1 MARRDFLACCVFTAC
16 LVSGQPPTYHLL
28 GEKLHL
34 MPAVAGQLDNIL
46 WTHNGNKVVEF
57 NGREQLVYSPYEN
70 RITLDWASA
79 ELYITDL
86 RYEDSGGYGLETYA
100 NKKFHQFAYTLEVI
114 GKVSKPTISC
124 DMNNGS
130 SDTSGAQATL
140 TCAAEPTHPLS
151 LMKYE
156 WESSGNV
163 SPGHELTIFL
173 EDEHDDKIYS
183 CMVSNPLTNDTATF
197 TPKNCYSEESSS
209 VALTASLIAIFIIL
223 LLVGLGILFC
233 KLKHK
238 ACFADNVEKRAAT
251 QDKEMDQDDELKP
264 LFDRAPTLPSN
275 QRLSNF
281 SEINRNMEPDIP
293 ANNHKEDTAIN
304 MDTGEGSEKNS
315 DTDEKTE
322 SPPSSPLGRK
332 LSVGQDQDKVSGN
345 DKGDSDPDQLGRPSE
360 KADETKPAGV
370 SDDIEDTRSD
380 VESSTAHEQPELE
393 KKKDEMNPEPD
404 IPANNHKEDT
414 AINMDTREGSE
425 KNSDTDEKTESPPSS
440 PLGRKLSVGQDQ
452 DKVSVNDKRDSD
464 HDLYGGPSEK
474 ADQTDLADVSDDSED
489 TRSDVESST
498 AHEQPG
504 SENNA
509 EKDKKTESPPS
520 SPLGRK
526 LSVGQDQDKVSGND
540 KGDSDPDQLGRPSE
554 KADETKPAGVSDDIE
569 DTRSDVESSTAHE
582 QPELEKKKDEMN
594 PEPDIPANNHK
605 EDTAINMDTREGSEK
620 NSDTDEKTE
629 SPPSSPLGRKLS
641 VGQDQ
646 DKVSVNDKRDSDHD
660 LYGGPSEKADQT
672 DLADVSD
679 DSEDTRSDVESST
692 AHEQPG
698 SENNAEKDKK
708 TESPPSSPLGRKL
721 SVGQDQDKVS
731 GNDKGDSDADQL
743 GGPSEKAD
751 ETNPADLSDDSE
763 DKRSDVESSTAHEQ
777 PEAEKEKNEKAKSPP
792 AKGISSPAA
801 QPRPPLTPKSPDMGT
816 EDTTGEHKED
826 DNSDQSFSSAFALE
840 KAFIFV
846 VGTQNLA

>member
-34 MPAVAGQLDNIL
+34 MPAVAGQHDNIL

-304 MDTGEGSEKNS
+304 MDTGEEHNMNVQDEMPQPGTVRKRKEQFERRTLGTWRGLEKNS

-345 DKGDSDPDQLGRPSE
+345 DKDSDPDQLGRPSE
-360 KADETKPAGV
+360 KADETKPAG
-370 SDDIEDTRSD
+370 
-380 VESSTAHEQPELE
+380 
-393 KKKDEMNPEPD
+393 
-404 IPANNHKEDT
+404 
-414 AINMDTREGSE
+414 
-425 KNSDTDEKTESPPSS
+425 
-440 PLGRKLSVGQDQ
+440 
-452 DKVSVNDKRDSD
+452 
-464 HDLYGGPSEK
+464 
-474 ADQTDLADVSDDSED
+474 
-489 TRSDVESST
+489 
-498 AHEQPG
+498 
-504 SENNA
+504 
-509 EKDKKTESPPS
+509 
-520 SPLGRK
+520 
-526 LSVGQDQDKVSGND
+526 
-540 KGDSDPDQLGRPSE
+540 
-554 KADETKPAGVSDDIE
+554 
-569 DTRSDVESSTAHE
+569 
-582 QPELEKKKDEMN
+582 
-594 PEPDIPANNHK
+594 
-605 EDTAINMDTREGSEK
+605 
-620 NSDTDEKTE
+620 
-629 SPPSSPLGRKLS
+629 
-641 VGQDQ
+641 
-646 DKVSVNDKRDSDHD
+646 
-660 LYGGPSEKADQT
+660 
-672 DLADVSD
+672 VSD

-826 DNSDQSFSSAFALE
+826 DNSDQ
-840 KAFIFV
+840 V
-846 VGTQNLA
+846 NR

>member
-34 MPAVAGQLDNIL
+34 MPAVAGQHDNIL

-304 MDTGEGSEKNS
+304 MDTGEGLEKNS

-345 DKGDSDPDQLGRPSE
+345 DKDSDPDQLGRPSE

-370 SDDIEDTRSD
+370 SDDSEDTRSD

-425 KNSDTDEKTESPPSS
+425 KNSGTDEKTESPPSS

-452 DKVSVNDKRDSD
+452 DKVS
-464 HDLYGGPSEK
+464 G
-474 ADQTDLADVSDDSED
+474 
-489 TRSDVESST
+489 
-498 AHEQPG
+498 
-504 SENNA
+504 
-509 EKDKKTESPPS
+509 
-520 SPLGRK
+520 
-526 LSVGQDQDKVSGND
+526 
-540 KGDSDPDQLGRPSE
+540 
-554 KADETKPAGVSDDIE
+554 
-569 DTRSDVESSTAHE
+569 
-582 QPELEKKKDEMN
+582 
-594 PEPDIPANNHK
+594 
-605 EDTAINMDTREGSEK
+605 
-620 NSDTDEKTE
+620 
-629 SPPSSPLGRKLS
+629 
-641 VGQDQ
+641 
-646 DKVSVNDKRDSDHD
+646 NDKRDSDHD

-826 DNSDQSFSSAFALE
+826 DNSDQ
-840 KAFIFV
+840 V
-846 VGTQNLA
+846 NR